1 MQDLRSTG
9 LNRYNPFVHY
19 YLIMVMVMYKG
30 CGTKYNWAEP
40 QKGKHLVIQDDYSLS
55 LSLSLSLCFCLSVSL
70 CLSLSL
76 RAVVSLFWYYLL
88 DKSDV
93 NHYM

>member
-55 LSLSLSLCFCLSVSL
+55 LSLSLSPVSV
-70 CLSLSL
+70 CLSLF
-76 RAVVSLFWYYLL
+76 VSLYLY
-88 DKSDV
+88 V
-93 NHYM
+93 Q